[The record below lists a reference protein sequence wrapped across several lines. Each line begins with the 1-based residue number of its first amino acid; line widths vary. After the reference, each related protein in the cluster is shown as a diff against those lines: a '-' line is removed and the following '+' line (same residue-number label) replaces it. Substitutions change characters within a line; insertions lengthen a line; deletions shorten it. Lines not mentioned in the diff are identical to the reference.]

1 MTQATVNAQ
10 TQGASMPL
18 VFDRRAR
25 TSVPVEVQREIEQ
38 FLFDE
43 ADLVDGWHFRDWLE
57 LMAPDIHYWAPTREN
72 RLYRERK
79 KEMAKPGESA
89 YFEEGHAELV
99 QRVDRL
105 YTHMA
110 WAEEPP
116 SRTRHLITNIRV
128 GATERED
135 EFDVESSFY
144 VFRTRGERDV
154 DYIVGKRY
162 DLIRRADTR
171 FGFQVA
177 RRTIVFDMATLL
189 VKNLSLFY

>member
-1 MTQATVNAQ
+1 
-10 TQGASMPL
+10 MPL
-18 VFDRRAR
+18 VTERRAG
-25 TSVPVEVQREIEQ
+25 TGVPVEVQRDIEQ

-43 ADLVDGWHFRDWLE
+43 ADLLDGWEFREWLE
-57 LMAPDIHYWAPTREN
+57 LLDPEIHYWAPTREN
-72 RLYRERK
+72 RLYRERR
-79 KEMAKPGESA
+79 KEMAPPGESA
-89 YFEEGHAELV
+89 YFDEGYAELV

-128 GATERED
+128 GATENPD
-135 EFDVESSFY
+135 EYAVESSFY
-144 VFRTRGERDV
+144 VYRTRGERDV
-154 DYIVGKRY
+154 DHVVGKRY

-171 FGFQVA
+171 YGYRIA
-177 RRTIVFDMATLL
+177 RRTVVFDMATLL

>member
-1 MTQATVNAQ
+1 
-10 TQGASMPL
+10 MPL
-18 VFDRRAR
+18 VSERRAR
-25 TSVPVEVQREIEQ
+25 TAVPVEVQRDVER

-43 ADLVDGWHFRDWLE
+43 ADLLDDWEFREWLG

-79 KEMAKPGESA
+79 KEMAGPGESA
-89 YFEEGHAELV
+89 YFDERHAELT

-128 GATERED
+128 GATERAD

-144 VFRTRGERDV
+144 VYRTRGERDV
-154 DYIVGKRY
+154 DHVVGKRY
-162 DLIRRADTR
+162 DLIRRADNPY
-171 FGFQVA
+171 GFQIA
-177 RRTIVFDMATLL
+177 KRTIVFDMATLL

>member
-1 MTQATVNAQ
+1 
-10 TQGASMPL
+10 MPL
-18 VFDRRAR
+18 VTERRAG
-25 TSVPVEVQREIEQ
+25 TGVPVEVQRDIEQ

-43 ADLVDGWHFRDWLE
+43 ADLLDGWEFREWLN
-57 LMAPDIHYWAPTREN
+57 LLAPDIRYWAPTREN
-72 RLYRERK
+72 RLYRERR

-89 YFEEGHAELV
+89 YFDEGHAELV

-116 SRTRHLITNIRV
+116 SRSRHLITNIRV
-128 GATERED
+128 GATERAD

-144 VFRTRGERDV
+144 VYRTRGERDV
-154 DYIVGKRY
+154 DHVVGKRY
-162 DLIRRADTR
+162 DLVRRAATPY
-171 FGFQVA
+171 GFQVA
-177 RRTIVFDMATLL
+177 RRMIVFDMATLL